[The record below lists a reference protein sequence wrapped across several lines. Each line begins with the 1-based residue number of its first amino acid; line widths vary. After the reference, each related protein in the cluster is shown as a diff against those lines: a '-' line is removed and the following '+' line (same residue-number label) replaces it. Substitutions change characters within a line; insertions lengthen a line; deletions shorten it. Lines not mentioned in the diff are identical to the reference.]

1 MPSAANSVA
10 DAAVI
15 RNNRPKKPPRKPELP
30 KHHPLKA
37 RPPDVS
43 LLPLWHALALPA
55 SPHCAGHG
63 NDADML
69 TIPPIASSFGAST
82 TRFAIG
88 LRTGIIGKRRENSMA
103 PAEGQSSPVSQ
114 EKARAWHEVVLQTL
128 KRNDIRLVP
137 YVPDRVLTRLI
148 GEIHADPFFTTFPTA
163 REEEAVGIVS
173 GAWMGGL
180 RGAVLMQTSGF
191 ATLANVLASLAIP
204 YQIPLIMFVSE
215 RGTLGEFNYGQSLV
229 CRTMR
234 PVLDSLAMEH
244 HTVTRLDE
252 FEFIVDRSIK
262 QAITTQAPVALI
274 LSPLLTGGKVFDK

>member
-1 MPSAANSVA
+1 MQAAWRSGHVDNPVVRVKFRRLKTSGIMKGKNS
-10 DAAVI
+10 
-15 RNNRPKKPPRKPELP
+15 
-30 KHHPLKA
+30 
-37 RPPDVS
+37 S
-43 LLPLWHALALPA
+43 
-55 SPHCAGHG
+55 
-63 NDADML
+63 
-69 TIPPIASSFGAST
+69 
-82 TRFAIG
+82 IG
-88 LRTGIIGKRRENSMA
+88 RNSMTA
-103 PAEGQSSPVSQ
+103 ADGQMSPAEPG
-114 EKARAWHEVVLQTL
+114 EKTWYDIVLQSL

-148 GEIHADPFFTTFPTA
+148 KELHADPFFTTFPTA

-191 ATLANVLASLAIP
+191 ATLANVLASLALP

-244 HTVTRLDE
+244 HTATRIDE